1 MKKLKKLFTFLMC
14 CVFVG
19 IPCSGDMYY
28 SWPANPEQ
36 ITRSEMIPIDLKLV
50 YTGKKPA
57 KIGSVQSLAIT
68 DKYFVIAARPCGT
81 ALMGGET
88 NNKIIIIDRASLED
102 VTNNFKHATGV
113 YELGHANGMTY
124 NNQTNELLVVG
135 VRNENGVCRGVV
147 HIDADTFR
155 CKETEFLEVDATG
168 IAYVDEGKLYVRA
181 HGEINLLD
189 DNLSPIDCFNY
200 QSGLTSQD
208 IAYHDGAIYLADWAR
223 SSDFEVRTQ
232 LELATNQ
239 NVIYRI
245 DEESKEIVAFL
256 IDKPRNELESLDFI
270 DGDAYIL
277 MNGIGK
283 DKANFYIYRVSN
295 DVF

>member
-1 MKKLKKLFTFLMC
+1 M
-14 CVFVG
+14 
-19 IPCSGDMYY
+19 
-28 SWPANPEQ
+28 
-36 ITRSEMIPIDLKLV
+36 
-50 YTGKKPA
+50 
-57 KIGSVQSLAIT
+57 
-68 DKYFVIAARPCGT
+68 
-81 ALMGGET
+81 
-88 NNKIIIIDRASLED
+88 
-102 VTNNFKHATGV
+102 
-113 YELGHANGMTY
+113 
-124 NNQTNELLVVG
+124 
-135 VRNENGVCRGVV
+135 
-147 HIDADTFR
+147 
-155 CKETEFLEVDATG
+155 
-168 IAYVDEGKLYVRA
+168 
-181 HGEINLLD
+181 LD
-189 DNLSPIDCFNY
+189 DDLSPIDCFNY

-245 DEESKEIVAFL
+245 NEESKDVVAFL

-283 DKANFYIYRVSN
+283 DKANFYIYRVCN